1 MPPADWRE
9 SYHRPLDGVCVCVCV
24 WVPYSLI
31 TFKSSAGCCFA
42 GAFLACTNA
51 FNIFIASQLNYLDMK
66 RTWTIKHGRKK
77 HVSGSPWTA
86 VKWKI

>member
-9 SYHRPLDGVCVCVCV
+9 SYHRPLDGVCVCLGSVFLDYFQKFR
-24 WVPYSLI
+24 WLLL
-31 TFKSSAGCCFA
+31 A